1 MGVNSL
7 FFSKIP
13 VENSKFCT
21 DHMQEETPCLSTV
34 SKETKKVLDENRK
47 KSRNSNFKQ
56 SDDFFVV
63 KSVLEKK
70 SSGSSDQFLIEWLG
84 YDRKEATW
92 EPSENIPGFIR
103 DYYKDCKNLG
113 KDLPQPIIK
122 HRKALSTG
130 NKIDGEPSGNTL
142 ILFYAFFINM

>member
-13 VENSKFCT
+13 VKNSKFCT

-56 SDDFFVV
+56 
-63 KSVLEKK
+63 
-70 SSGSSDQFLIEWLG
+70 
-84 YDRKEATW
+84 
-92 EPSENIPGFIR
+92 
-103 DYYKDCKNLG
+103 
-113 KDLPQPIIK
+113 
-122 HRKALSTG
+122 
-130 NKIDGEPSGNTL
+130 
-142 ILFYAFFINM
+142 

>member
-13 VENSKFCT
+13 VKNSKFCT

-70 SSGSSDQFLIEWLG
+70 SSGSSDQFFNRVAGL
-84 YDRKEATW
+84 R
-92 EPSENIPGFIR
+92 
-103 DYYKDCKNLG
+103 
-113 KDLPQPIIK
+113 
-122 HRKALSTG
+122 
-130 NKIDGEPSGNTL
+130 
-142 ILFYAFFINM
+142 